1 MMSEEFA
8 PHSAGPWSTRLRTEP
23 AKRLLRTIWM
33 TMAAFFIWA
42 ALFSVDRVTHA
53 QGRVI
58 PSLQN
63 QVVQH
68 LEGGIVTELKVR
80 EGDRVRKGDLLMRIS
95 NEFTTAD
102 VNNARTDV
110 VSMQIALARLEAETR
125 GDESFKVDPALA
137 AQSPDMAKSEEALF
151 VARRNQLLQDT
162 AIFANQAQAHRSE
175 IDAIQQRLKNLASE
189 EKIQRER
196 LTLIEG
202 ALAADAASRSDMLDR
217 RSQLEQLRTRISD
230 AATSLP
236 QVRAQAAEVESRRAS
251 AIAQFVS
258 KSEEAAAKLRV
269 DLAKARE
276 GLTAFNDREDRT
288 DVRAPMDGLINKIIV
303 QTVGGVVRGG
313 DPLMEIV
320 PTDNTVMIEA
330 RLRPQDRGDVWAG
343 QSASIKVT
351 AYDSAVHGALPAN
364 VVEISPDA
372 IQDQKGESYFRVRL
386 RADASKFGIDKPV
399 MPGMTA
405 NVDIRAGKRTIL
417 AYLAGP
423 VERLSQNALRD

>member
-1 MMSEEFA
+1 MSEELA
-8 PHSAGPWSTRLRTEP
+8 PHSAGPWSTRLRIEP

-33 TMAAFFIWA
+33 TLAAFFIWA

-110 VSMQIALARLEAETR
+110 VSMQIALARLEAEAR
-125 GDESFKVDPALA
+125 GDATFKVDPTLA

-151 VARRNQLLQDT
+151 AARRNQLMQDT
-162 AIFANQAQAHRSE
+162 AIYANQAQMYRSE
-175 IDAIQQRLKNLASE
+175 MAAIQTRLKNLAAE

-196 LTLIEG
+196 LMLLEG
-202 ALAADAASRSDMLDR
+202 ALAADAASRAEVLDR

-230 AATSLP
+230 ASTSLP

-258 KSEEAAAKLRV
+258 KAEEAAAKLRV

-288 DVRAPMDGLINKIIV
+288 DVRAPIDGVINKIIV

-313 DPLMEIV
+313 DPLVEIV
-320 PTDNTVMIEA
+320 PTDKTVMIEA
-330 RLRPQDRGDVWAG
+330 RLRPQDRGDIWPG

-351 AYDSAVHGALPAN
+351 AYDSTIHGALPAN
-364 VVEISPDA
+364 VIDISPDA
-372 IQDQKGESYFRVRL
+372 IQDPKGEAYFRVRL
-386 RADASKFGIDKPV
+386 RADATQFGADKPI

-417 AYLAGP
+417 GYLLGP
-423 VERLSQNALRD
+423 VEKLSQNALRE